1 MEFQVNVKT
10 CTYLISM
17 YDFFKPFSFFFF
29 FDFVS
34 KKCCRRFKRQL
45 LGFFPI
51 IKVCWLEKKID
62 DLVDMCFDMIQK
74 FRWFWFCFNV
84 LASSFCDVRC
94 IYRKEIKEVS
104 YTVKLAMLRTA
115 IKTTAYWL
123 VNKNIWSVF
132 LLSNGSI

>member
-1 MEFQVNVKT
+1 MLRHV
-10 CTYLISM
+10 LISSVCM
-17 YDFFKPFSFFFF
+17 IFFNHFLSFF

-45 LGFFPI
+45 LGFFFPI

-62 DLVDMCFDMIQK
+62 DLVDMYFDMIQK
-74 FRWFWFCFNV
+74 VRWFWFCFNV
-84 LASSFCDVRC
+84 LASSFCDMRC

-123 VNKNIWSVF
+123 VNKNKWSVF
-132 LLSNGSI
+132 LLKGSI

>member
-1 MEFQVNVKT
+1 MLRHV
-10 CTYLISM
+10 LISSVCM
-17 YDFFKPFSFFFF
+17 IFFNHFLSFF

-45 LGFFPI
+45 LGFFSYYQSM
-51 IKVCWLEKKID
+51 LEKKID

-74 FRWFWFCFNV
+74 VRWFWFCFNV
-84 LASSFCDVRC
+84 LASSFCDMRC

-123 VNKNIWSVF
+123 VNKNKWSVF
-132 LLSNGSI
+132 LLKDSI

>member
-1 MEFQVNVKT
+1 M
-10 CTYLISM
+10 YLSHQYVWLFLTI
-17 YDFFKPFSFFFF
+17 FFLFSLILSPKSVVEDSNANFW
-29 FDFVS
+29 
-34 KKCCRRFKRQL
+34 
-45 LGFFPI
+45 GFSPI

-74 FRWFWFCFNV
+74 VRWFWFCFNV
-84 LASSFCDVRC
+84 LASSFCDMRC

-123 VNKNIWSVF
+123 VNKNKWSVF
-132 LLSNGSI
+132 LLKGSI